1 MTDIIQQLAQLDE
14 QAFLFLNGLHHGL
27 LDYFMVLVSNR
38 FTWVPLYAS
47 FIFVMVRN
55 FHWKV
60 TLSTLLCVALVV
72 LLCDQ
77 TSSGLLKPMVERL
90 RPSNLDNPIS
100 PMVHIVDGYRGGRYG
115 FPSSHSANSW
125 GLAFFG
131 MQLVRN
137 RKLSLFLVVWALV
150 MSYSRIYLGVHYTGD
165 ILVGAII
172 GCLMGTLVYLLYH
185 RFARSYTD
193 QFRHPAA
200 SLRYDYLPI
209 SVGIASFAVML
220 AVGIGMGI

>member
-1 MTDIIQQLAQLDE
+1 MTEIIQQLAQFDE
-14 QAFLFLNGLHHGL
+14 QAFLMLNGLHHNL
-27 LDYFMVLVSNR
+27 LDYFMLLVSNR

-60 TLSTLLCVALVV
+60 TAATLLCVALVV

-77 TSSGLLKPMVERL
+77 TASGLLKPMVARL

-100 PMVHIVDGYRGGRYG
+100 PMVHIVDNYRGGRYG

-137 RKLSLFLVVWALV
+137 RKLSIFLFVWALV

-172 GCLMGTLVYLLYH
+172 GCLMGTLIYRLYH
-185 RFARSYTD
+185 RFASQYTD
-193 QFRHPAA
+193 QFQHP
-200 SLRYDYLPI
+200 SQRLRYDCLPI
-209 SVGIASFAVML
+209 AVGMASFGMML
-220 AVGIGMGI
+220 IVGIGMGI